1 MNKRQIES
9 IKARQILDSRG
20 NPTLEAVVVLN
31 DGSIGRAAV
40 PSGAST
46 GEHELA
52 ELRDNDPSLYLGKG
66 VTQAVG
72 QVTQTILPA
81 LKGKNISAQQEIDQ
95 ILTELTDDQGRKLGS
110 NAMLGVSLACAKAA
124 AISYRLPLY
133 RYLGGSN
140 ANILPVPM
148 MNILNGGAHA
158 SNNLDIQEL
167 MIIPHK
173 AESFSQALEQCCRV
187 YHRLKEIL
195 KEKGLC
201 TAVGDEGGFAPNLG
215 SEDEAFGLLMQAIDR
230 AGFMPEEDF
239 VLGIDTAASEWANPF
254 PQSPD
259 ESMPD
264 KPYTLPK
271 SNLSYTAP
279 ELIAHWEGLCAKY
292 PIRSI
297 EDPLGEND
305 WQSFVQITHRLGSR
319 IQIVGDDLFVTN
331 PERIR
336 EGIGMKAAN
345 AVLIKPN
352 QIGTLSQTLE
362 AVQITQ
368 RAGWKTILSH
378 RSGETEDCCI
388 ADIAVACGAGQIKT
402 GAPCRGERT
411 AKYNQLLRIEES
423 LNSSNSLHIARF
435 GLA

>member
-72 QVTQTILPA
+72 QVTQPILPA

-95 ILTELTDDQGRKLGS
+95 ILTELADDQGRKLGS

-195 KEKGLC
+195 K
-201 TAVGDEGGFAPNLG
+201 
-215 SEDEAFGLLMQAIDR
+215 
-230 AGFMPEEDF
+230 
-239 VLGIDTAASEWANPF
+239 
-254 PQSPD
+254 
-259 ESMPD
+259 
-264 KPYTLPK
+264 
-271 SNLSYTAP
+271 
-279 ELIAHWEGLCAKY
+279 
-292 PIRSI
+292 
-297 EDPLGEND
+297 
-305 WQSFVQITHRLGSR
+305 
-319 IQIVGDDLFVTN
+319 
-331 PERIR
+331 
-336 EGIGMKAAN
+336 
-345 AVLIKPN
+345 
-352 QIGTLSQTLE
+352 
-362 AVQITQ
+362 
-368 RAGWKTILSH
+368 
-378 RSGETEDCCI
+378 
-388 ADIAVACGAGQIKT
+388 
-402 GAPCRGERT
+402 
-411 AKYNQLLRIEES
+411 
-423 LNSSNSLHIARF
+423 
-435 GLA
+435 

>member
-1 MNKRQIES
+1 M
-9 IKARQILDSRG
+9 
-20 NPTLEAVVVLN
+20 
-31 DGSIGRAAV
+31 
-40 PSGAST
+40 
-46 GEHELA
+46 
-52 ELRDNDPSLYLGKG
+52 
-66 VTQAVG
+66 G

-95 ILTELTDDQGRKLGS
+95 ILTALADDQGRELGS

-239 VLGIDTAASEWANPF
+239 VLGIDAAASEWANPI

-264 KPYTLPK
+264 KPYTLPTE
-271 SNLSYTAP
+271 LSLLRGTDCP
-279 ELIAHWEGLCAKY
+279 SGGSVCQVSH
-292 PIRSI
+292 
-297 EDPLGEND
+297 PL
-305 WQSFVQITHRLGSR
+305 HRGPAGRKRL
-319 IQIVGDDLFVTN
+319 
-331 PERIR
+331 
-336 EGIGMKAAN
+336 
-345 AVLIKPN
+345 AVLCPDHPSTEKP
-352 QIGTLSQTLE
+352 
-362 AVQITQ
+362 
-368 RAGWKTILSH
+368 H
-378 RSGETEDCCI
+378 PDC
-388 ADIAVACGAGQIKT
+388 GG
-402 GAPCRGERT
+402 
-411 AKYNQLLRIEES
+411 
-423 LNSSNSLHIARF
+423 
-435 GLA
+435 

>member
-66 VTQAVG
+66 VTQAVE

-95 ILTELTDDQGRKLGS
+95 ILTELADDQGRKLGS

-173 AESFSQALEQCCRV
+173 AESFSQALEQCCHV

-215 SEDEAFGLLMQAIDR
+215 SEDEAIDR

-239 VLGIDTAASEWANPF
+239 VLGIDAAASEWANPF

-305 WQSFVQITHRLGSR
+305 WQSFVQITHRLESR